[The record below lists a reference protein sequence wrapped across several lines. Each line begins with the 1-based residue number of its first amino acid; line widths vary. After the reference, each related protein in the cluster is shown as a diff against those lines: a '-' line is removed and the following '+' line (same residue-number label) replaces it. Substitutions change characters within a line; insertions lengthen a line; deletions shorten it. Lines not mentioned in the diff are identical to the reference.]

1 MNTSPITFCS
11 LSGKEK
17 ENYYVY
23 QFNTS
28 CLFQYSY
35 YIESDKEAVIIDPIR
50 DCESYIQMLENRG
63 ASLKYIFETHFHA
76 DFVSGHVELS
86 KLTGAKI
93 VFGPNALPGYEATIA
108 YNEELFKVGK
118 INIQVLH
125 TPGHTMESSSLL
137 LLDADNSPKELFTG
151 DCLFLGEVGRP
162 DLAVSGSISQNEL
175 AEHLFSSIQVLK
187 KLPDEVTVYPGHG
200 AGSACGKKI
209 SSGSSDTLGNQKK
222 TNYAMNDNLT
232 KEEFI
237 EIVTSN
243 LPTPPQYFFHDALMN
258 KQGCS
263 TVTSV
268 VEASLKPIPPADFV
282 RLMSEHVVIDSRDIA
297 TSMQGFVKGSYLIT
311 LKMTYAIWTAT
322 LFKPSENII
331 IIADEGKEKESI
343 TRLARVGYHNV
354 VGYVEGGYQSI
365 AEYETKEGLKG
376 ITSSIHAVDQSRIK
390 EIVEKF
396 HHSNVNII
404 DVREPSEWESGI
416 IENAHLLNLSGL
428 EGRIEEVL
436 KLGTENQVA
445 LYCKSGARAALAS
458 SILVKHG
465 FTNVFNI
472 GGMMNMVEKSV
483 PLVQIKK

>member
-1 MNTSPITFCS
+1 M
-11 LSGKEK
+11 
-17 ENYYVY
+17 
-23 QFNTS
+23 
-28 CLFQYSY
+28 
-35 YIESDKEAVIIDPIR
+35 
-50 DCESYIQMLENRG
+50 
-63 ASLKYIFETHFHA
+63 
-76 DFVSGHVELS
+76 
-86 KLTGAKI
+86 
-93 VFGPNALPGYEATIA
+93 
-108 YNEELFKVGK
+108 
-118 INIQVLH
+118 
-125 TPGHTMESSSLL
+125 
-137 LLDADNSPKELFTG
+137 
-151 DCLFLGEVGRP
+151 
-162 DLAVSGSISQNEL
+162 
-175 AEHLFSSIQVLK
+175 FSSIQVLK

-311 LKMTYAIWTAT
+311 LKMTYAIWSAT

-416 IENAHLLNLSGL
+416 IENAHLINLSGL